1 MPEQPAGV
9 LAKNAFFLLLGQ
21 VGSTVLAIVLNAT
34 LARTLGAADF
44 GIYFLLV
51 TMSTFAYVV
60 VEWGQS
66 ALVVREAARRPQA
79 TGELLGSA
87 LAFRVAVAAL
97 AALATGFVTRLLG
110 YDARTQ
116 ALSALMIACSLP
128 LALSQPF
135 TYLFRGRDRMDL
147 DAVVTVI
154 AKATVVA
161 GTVLVLV
168 LDGHLEGVVIAQGV
182 GGAAALLAAV
192 LLARRIGLA
201 RARATWQG
209 VRGLA
214 AGGTSIA
221 VFFVIVA
228 AEPYLH
234 AILLSKLAP
243 AVAVGWYGAARSIM
257 GVLLAPATILSTAA
271 FPQFA
276 RAGSREELLHAI
288 RQTLRLLLGL
298 GALGAVGTYL
308 FADFAVSTIYG
319 RGKFDPAAH
328 VLQLFAPVLF
338 VFFIDML
345 FASVVTATGKTLRLA
360 IAKTASVA
368 ASTLLATALVPWAQ
382 ARFGNGGL
390 GLVLAFGASEVV
402 MVFTFLALVPRGS
415 LDRGML
421 TDLLRTLL
429 VAAATLALFRALPP
443 LSPWIAV
450 PATVAVFT
458 GLTLAVGLVSRRDL
472 ERVATLLES
481 QGREDVGDVQAARER
496 VSGAW
501 SSPAWPPPE
510 PPLVSIVIN
519 NFNYARFLPQSI
531 ESGLAQTYPRTE
543 VVVVDDASHD
553 ASADVIR
560 RYEGRVVA
568 VLQERNGGQAAAM
581 NAGFARSR
589 GDIVIFLDADDYLY
603 PEAVERVVAA
613 WRGGLGKLQ
622 YRLDLVDAS
631 GEKLDLY
638 PAPEVRFDSGD
649 VTPELLRSGRYETT
663 VTSGNAFPRAVLEKV
678 LPVPE
683 DAFRISAD
691 GYLVTAAPFHGPVV
705 SLEEPL
711 GAYRLHGANAWAQG
725 DASAGERLR
734 LWLEHDAHKYR
745 VVAEQARAFGIEVGP
760 ALGMRD
766 HHHLATRLAS
776 LCADPVRH
784 PYADDTRVGLAVR
797 GAFASR
803 AARLPWKRRSL
814 LAAWFLAV
822 GMMPRPVARLA
833 ISWRLSPS
841 TRSPRVSRLL
851 KTVRRMAR

>member
-1 MPEQPAGV
+1 VPEQPAGV
-9 LAKNAFFLLLGQ
+9 LARNAFFLLLGQ
-21 VGSTVLAIVLNAT
+21 IGSTVLAIVLNAT

-66 ALVVREAARRPQA
+66 ALVVREAARRPEA

-87 LAFRVAVAAL
+87 LSFRVGVAAL
-97 AALATGFVTRLLG
+97 AVVATGLVTRLLG
-110 YDARTQ
+110 YDGRTQ
-116 ALSALMIACSLP
+116 ALSALMVCCSLP
-128 LALSQPF
+128 LALSQPY
-135 TYLFRGRDRMDL
+135 TYLFRGRDRMEL
-147 DAVVTVI
+147 EAAVTVI
-154 AKATVVA
+154 AKAAVVA

-168 LDGHLEGVVIAQGV
+168 LDGHLVGVVLAQGV
-182 GGAAALLAAV
+182 GGLAALVAAV
-192 LLARRIGLA
+192 LFARRIGIA
-201 RARATWQG
+201 RASGTWSG
-209 VRGLA
+209 VRSLA
-214 AGGTSIA
+214 SQGTAIA
-221 VFFVIVA
+221 AFFVIVA

-243 AVAVGWYGAARSIM
+243 AVTVGWYGAARNIM

-308 FADFAVSTIYG
+308 FADVAVSLIYG
-319 RGKFDPAAH
+319 HGKFDPAAR
-328 VLQLFAPVLF
+328 VLQLFAPVLL

-345 FASVVTATGKTLRLA
+345 FASVVTATGKTPRLA
-360 IAKTASVA
+360 VAKIASVA
-368 ASTLLATALVPWAQ
+368 ASTLLAVQLVPYCQ
-382 ARFGNGGL
+382 EHFGNGGL

-402 MVFTFLALVPRGS
+402 MVLTFLALVPKGA

-421 TDLLRTLL
+421 ADVLRTLL
-429 VAAATLALFRALPP
+429 VAAATLTLFRALPP
-443 LSPWIAV
+443 LPPFVAV
-450 PATVAVFT
+450 PATIAVFT
-458 GLTLAVGLVSRRDL
+458 GLTFAVGLVSRRDL
-472 ERVATLLES
+472 ERIGTLLEA
-481 QGREDVGDVQAARER
+481 QGREEVYDLRAAQER

-501 SSPAWPPPE
+501 TAPRWPPE
-510 PPLVSIVIN
+510 QPPVVSIVIN
-519 NFNYARFLPQSI
+519 NFNYARFLAQSI
-531 ESGLAQTYPRTE
+531 DSGLAQTYPHTE

-553 ASADVIR
+553 GSAALIHGYGD
-560 RYEGRVVA
+560 RVVP
-568 VLQERNGGQAAAM
+568 VLQDRNRGQGAAV

-603 PEAVERVVAA
+603 PHAAARVVAS

-622 YRLDLVDAS
+622 YRLDLVDVA

-638 PAPEVRFDSGD
+638 PAPEIRFDSGD
-649 VTPELLRSGRYETT
+649 VTPELLRTGRYETT
-663 VTSGNAFPRAVLEKV
+663 VTSGNAFPRDVLRKV

-691 GYLVTAAPFHGPVV
+691 GYLVTAVPFHGPVA

-725 DASAGERLR
+725 DAPAGERLR
-734 LWLEHDAHKYR
+734 RWLEHDAHKYR
-745 VVAEQARAFGIEVGP
+745 VVADQARAVGVEVP
-760 ALGMRD
+760 PSLGMRD

-776 LCADPVRH
+776 LCADPESH
-784 PYADDTRVGLAVR
+784 PYPEDSRLGLALR

-803 AARLPWKRRSL
+803 IARLPWKRRSI
-814 LAAWFLAV
+814 LAVWFLAV
-822 GMMPRPVARLA
+822 GSLPRPVALRA

-841 TRSPRVSRLL
+841 SRSPSVARLL